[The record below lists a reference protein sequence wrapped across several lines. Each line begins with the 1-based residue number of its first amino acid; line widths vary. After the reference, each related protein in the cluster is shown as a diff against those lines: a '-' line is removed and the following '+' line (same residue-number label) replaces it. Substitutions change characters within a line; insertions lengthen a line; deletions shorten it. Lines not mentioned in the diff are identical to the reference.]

1 LAVAEIAKAPQ
12 QDAAQY
18 HSFETGGNMVGR
30 TPFLKVEAL
39 SNQAEEGVRQI
50 QQLGGRGHPV
60 IRPERGQQGLDER
73 SC

>member
-1 LAVAEIAKAPQ
+1 
-12 QDAAQY
+12 
-18 HSFETGGNMVGR
+18 MVGR